1 MKQVFEDLI
10 LFLKLQS
17 EHFYYEAEDGSD
29 EFDPSALYSEIRTFS
44 AEFQKRIQ

>member
-17 EHFYYEAEDGSD
+17 EHFYYEAEDGTD
-29 EFDPSALYSEIRTFS
+29 AFDPSALWSEIRGF
-44 AEFQKRIQ
+44 AEEFEKRIQ

>member
-1 MKQVFEDLI
+1 MKEVFEDLI

-29 EFDPSALYSEIRTFS
+29 EFDPSALWAEIRAF
-44 AEFQKRIQ
+44 AEEFQKQIN

>member
-17 EHFYYEAEDGSD
+17 EHFYYESEDGTD
-29 EFDPSALYSEIRTFS
+29 EFDPSALWSEIRGF
-44 AEFQKRIQ
+44 AEEFEKRIQ